1 MLNAGIANSFFVHRN
16 LVARYIKEYS
26 VNVPLFTDYTNKEVV
41 KTLSKILC
49 LKQFRRVE
57 CMQCIINKQHENSS
71 NKIKNIIGKL
81 KGSYLHNT
89 GDAIN

>member
-1 MLNAGIANSFFVHRN
+1 MCTAQIGGRPKKCVDKHVLEYLKTIRMLNAGIANSFFVHRN

-57 CMQCIINKQHENSS
+57 CMQCIINK
-71 NKIKNIIGKL
+71 
-81 KGSYLHNT
+81 
-89 GDAIN
+89 